1 MAAKRRAATTGEV
14 VDLLEKQLIVTMG
27 LAGVPQ
33 HNIRAVVEC
42 DLNRVSRIVKQLKR
56 GRAKGELEL

>member
-1 MAAKRRAATTGEV
+1 MAARKTTNDDIVE
-14 VDLLEKQLIVTMG
+14 LLERQIIVELG

-33 HNIRAVVEC
+33 RNIREIVQC

-56 GRAKGELEL
+56 SRTKGEV

>member
-1 MAAKRRAATTGEV
+1 VRNVAARKTTNDDIVE
-14 VDLLEKQLIVTMG
+14 LLERQIIVELG

-33 HNIRAVVEC
+33 RNIREIVQC

-56 GRAKGELEL
+56 SRTKGEV

>member
-1 MAAKRRAATTGEV
+1 VAARKTTNDDIVE
-14 VDLLEKQLIVTMG
+14 LLERQIIVELG

-33 HNIRAVVEC
+33 RNIREIVQC

-56 GRAKGELEL
+56 SRTKGEV